1 MNLNKI
7 SFALVETR
15 PTKCTLKRKK
25 TTRKQPEKQFYKK
38 I

>member
-15 PTKCTLKRKK
+15 PTKCTLKG
-25 TTRKQPEKQFYKK
+25 RKQPENSQKNNSTKK
-38 I
+38 K